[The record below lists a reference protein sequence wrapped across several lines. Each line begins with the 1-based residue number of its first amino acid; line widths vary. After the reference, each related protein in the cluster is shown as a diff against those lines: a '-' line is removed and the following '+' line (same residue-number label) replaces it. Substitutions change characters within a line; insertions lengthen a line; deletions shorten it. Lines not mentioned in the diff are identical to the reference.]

1 MENDVTLRR
10 MDNGLTVIAMRQK
23 DVETVSV
30 GLLAGAGARLEKP
43 GESGSSR
50 ILEYWIW
57 DGISDELADLGVHKK
72 SAPNIEWT
80 RYWVTSLAPHFAQTL
95 RTLLQAVSAPGL
107 QERSFAAYR
116 SLAAHQAAARGNEP
130 FSCTADLLRQAMAGD
145 HPVGRSAYGQSE
157 DYALLDPQGVRRVY
171 DRLYRPA
178 NCVLAVVGNFPVDE
192 LEEILESCGERWT
205 GSVTDS
211 WIPGGPKPAWNP
223 GVIAKER
230 EANQVCMTL
239 GMPGVSNEDPSFF
252 PFAVLAQILG
262 GGDGSR
268 LYEEIRQRRG
278 LVYQIRS
285 SLTSF
290 RDTGLITVQ
299 LGSRKE
305 YALEALERVRMELR
319 RLNEEGVTEAEIRTA
334 QNQLIKQMVMRSES
348 TVARMNTLLTSGWY
362 PKYPPTLGAM
372 RRSIEAV
379 TTASVVEAMDRY
391 PLTGALGVACIGP
404 LAVND
409 LRSYST
415 AIH

>member
-1 MENDVTLRR
+1 MENDVSLRR
-10 MDNGLTVIAMRQK
+10 LDNGLTVIAMRQK

-30 GLLAGAGARLEKP
+30 GLLAGAGARLELP
-43 GESGSSR
+43 GESGCSR

-57 DGISDELADLGVHKK
+57 EGLSDDLADLGLHKK

-116 SLAAHQAAARGNEP
+116 SLSAHQASARENEP
-130 FSCTADLLRQAMAGD
+130 YSCSADLLRQAMAAG
-145 HPVGRSAYGQSE
+145 HPVARSAYGRSE
-157 DYALLDPQGVRRVY
+157 DYDGLNPQAVRSFHE
-171 DRLYRPA
+171 RLYRPA
-178 NCVLAVVGNFPVDE
+178 NCVLAVVGNYPDDV
-192 LEEILESCGERWT
+192 LEEILADYGERWA
-205 GSVTDS
+205 GGISEPRLPEG
-211 WIPGGPKPAWNP
+211 PGPVWNP

-239 GMPGVSNEDPSFF
+239 GIPGVSNEDPSFF

-285 SLTSF
+285 SLTTF

-305 YALEALERVRMELR
+305 FALEALERVRMELR
-319 RLNEEGVTEAEIRTA
+319 RLDEQGVTESEVRTA

-362 PKYPPTLGAM
+362 PKYPPTLGEM
-372 RRSIEAV
+372 RRSIESV
-379 TTASVVEAMDRY
+379 TAASVREAMDRY
-391 PLTGALGVACIGP
+391 PLAGAMGVACIGP

-409 LRSYST
+409 IRTYSA